1 MNAQRQIPTRPAIP
15 AYCSWSGGKDSA
27 LALHHALRRGAEPGL
42 LVTMLT
48 EGGERSRSHGLRREL
63 LEAQA
68 AALGVPIAFAATT
81 WTGYEEALRAQLAEA
96 ARRGL
101 RTGIFGDIDIERHRA
116 WVESVAASVGTKA
129 WLPLWQR
136 SREALMRELL
146 DLGFRAVIVA
156 VRDGV
161 LPPSLLGKTIDEEM
175 LGRFASAGVD
185 LAGENGEFHTFVVD
199 GPPFSR
205 PVEVDVG
212 EESLRDGVWFVDL
225 SPRSASGPPP
235 PRSAQVPRPMADQE
249 QHGNAGGIRIST

>member
-1 MNAQRQIPTRPAIP
+1 MDAQRQMKPARPAGP

-27 LALHHALRRGAEPGL
+27 LALHQALRQGAEPGL

-68 AALGVPIAFAATT
+68 AALGVPIVFAATG
-81 WTGYEEALRAQLAEA
+81 WAGYEEALRAKLAEA

-101 RTGIFGDIDIERHRA
+101 RTGIFGDIDIERHRE
-116 WVESVAASVGTKA
+116 WVESVAASVGTDA

-161 LPPSLLGKTIDEEM
+161 LPPSLLGERIDEEM
-175 LGRFASAGVD
+175 LGRFAAAGVD

-199 GPPFSR
+199 GPPFSHA
-205 PVEVDVG
+205 VEVDVG
-212 EESLRDGVWFVDL
+212 EQSLRDGVWFVDL
-225 SPRSASGPPP
+225 APRK
-235 PRSAQVPRPMADQE
+235 AQVPAPTADQE